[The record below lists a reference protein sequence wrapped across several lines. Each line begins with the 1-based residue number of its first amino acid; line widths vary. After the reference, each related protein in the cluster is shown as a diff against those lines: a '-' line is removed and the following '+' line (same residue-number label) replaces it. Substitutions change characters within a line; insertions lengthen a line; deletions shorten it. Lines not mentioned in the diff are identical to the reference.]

1 MNPGCDVRDE
11 GNGEIERNYPTSKFE
26 QQRRNSD
33 LCEVDYNHR
42 STLTDFNILSTLSE
56 DGRYDYTESD
66 DSMDYDTLSPK
77 ESTQKHEW
85 SLQYEESTRNIF
97 SKMSRIPE
105 LVLAH
110 RSMLFFYFFSFHVS
124 YKPEKCL

>member
-85 SLQYEESTRNIF
+85 SLQYEESTAEVNLTVCDEGGIENHIMNF
-97 SKMSRIPE
+97 MNKIDEDHCE
-105 LVLAH
+105 LN
-110 RSMLFFYFFSFHVS
+110 
-124 YKPEKCL
+124 KGI